1 MNTTTQTP
9 ATNPK
14 PVPPT
19 GARRSAGQVSNQP
32 NVVVATLHYAAFDWR
47 RQLRLMESL
56 IFVILLPTV
65 LFWIFGINADYAD
78 YPAGD
83 GNVSGS
89 TATSMAVYGAVI
101 ATTGIAGSA
110 AVERSK
116 GWGRLLALTPMRQ
129 WQYVVAKVLVAC
141 AIATLPVILL
151 FTIASLTNGELGSTA
166 NWFYTAA
173 IIVVG
178 SSMFALYG
186 LMFGL
191 IFRSEGAVS
200 AASGLLVV
208 LAFFGNL
215 FMPLSGTMLDIAKFT
230 PLYGLR
236 GLATWPQMEGALN
249 STSGALPEPDS
260 LGWLIANVVV
270 WTVIFA
276 VIALLA
282 ARRGTKRT

>member
-1 MNTTTQTP
+1 MNVMSTTPQTSPLATAP
-9 ATNPK
+9 AQSP
-14 PVPPT
+14 
-19 GARRSAGQVSNQP
+19 QVRETNQP
-32 NVVVATLHYAAFDWR
+32 NAVVATLRYAAFDLR
-47 RQLRLMESL
+47 RQLRMMESL

-65 LFWIFGINADYAD
+65 LFWIFGITTDYAD
-78 YPAGD
+78 FPAGA
-83 GNVSGS
+83 GNVSGA
-89 TATSMAVYGAVI
+89 TATSMAIYGAVI
-101 ATTGIAGSA
+101 ATASIAGSA

-141 AIATLPVILL
+141 SIAALPVILL
-151 FTIASLTNGELGSTA
+151 FTIAALTKGELGSTV
-166 NWFYTAA
+166 NWFSTGV
-173 IIVVG
+173 IIVIG

-191 IFRSEGAVS
+191 LFRTEGAVG

-215 FMPLSGTMLDIAKFT
+215 FMPLSGTMLEIAKFT

-236 GLATWPQMEGALN
+236 GLAAWPQMEGALN
-249 STSGALPEPDS
+249 SSSGTPPSPDS
-260 LGWLIANVVV
+260 LGLLIANVVV
-270 WTVIFA
+270 WTLIFA

-282 ARRGTKRT
+282 ARRGTKRS